1 MNIDRIDIKE
11 KQIHTEEQRIV
22 LRILAESAARAGCK
36 FLEVG
41 SWCGDSTVLLGKVV
55 QENGGQLYCVDWW
68 KGNEGTE
75 LIEIA
80 KKTDIFSFFWNRICS
95 EGLEDVVIPIR
106 SRSDVAVEI
115 LKDNMFDLV
124 FIDADH
130 RYEPL
135 ANDIKQYAPLV
146 KRKGGILCGHDCEGR
161 ISDYDMSFLDAGRDK
176 DIYQSVHCGVVL
188 AVGSAFKNFS
198 INHAIW
204 SVRAEA
210 DGWKPTNLVYPGIE
224 DKRQTPLPTIGLSKS
239 YTFLRY
245 DRLVYAVPYS
255 LSSLDLRE
263 ERERE
268 RDEIIKAKDLNEAE
282 SIVGEKIYTP
292 PVLLESYKGF
302 NLLDFDGSI
311 YALKTMA
318 LGHVDIIRADEKTLK
333 MYRQNRELFFTE
345 SVDKVKRLVDESDR
359 DSRIEALQS
368 ELTSRDGTIQGQDK
382 ELKAKESRIIE
393 LQNNIA
399 DRDARIEALQREI
412 TSRDSIIQK
421 QDKELKTKESR
432 IIELQNNIADR
443 DARIEALQREIVE
456 KSSDIERQRK
466 DIKDKDSKIEALQRE
481 LTRIKAS
488 LWFRLYKF
496 IKGRD
501 N

>member
-1 MNIDRIDIKE
+1 MNSERNQFLQNSGQNLDIKE
-11 KQIHTEEQRIV
+11 KQIHTHEQRIV
-22 LRILAESAARAGCK
+22 LITLAESAARASCK

-41 SWCGDSTVLLGKVV
+41 SWCGDSTVLLGKVA
-55 QENGGQLYCVDWW
+55 QENSGQLYCIDWW

-80 KKTDIFSFFWNRICS
+80 KKTDIFSFFWNRICT

-106 SRSDVAVEI
+106 SRSDVGVEI

-146 KRKGGILCGHDCEGR
+146 RRKGGILCGHDCEGR
-161 ISDYDMSFLDAGRDK
+161 ISDYDISFLDAGKDR

-210 DGWKPTNLVYPGIE
+210 SRWKPTNLVFPGIE

-239 YTFLRY
+239 YILSRY

-255 LSSLDLRE
+255 LSNLDLRE
-263 ERERE
+263 GIERE

-282 SIVGEKIYTP
+282 NLIGEKIYGP
-292 PVLLESYKGF
+292 PMLLESYKGF
-302 NLLDFDGSI
+302 NLLDFNRRI
-311 YALKTMA
+311 YALKATA
-318 LGHVDIIRADEKTLK
+318 LENMDLIQADEKTLK
-333 MYRQNRELFFTE
+333 MHRQNGTLLIGEA
-345 SVDKVKRLVDESDR
+345 VDKVKRLIDES
-359 DSRIEALQS
+359 
-368 ELTSRDGTIQGQDK
+368 
-382 ELKAKESRIIE
+382 
-393 LQNNIA
+393 
-399 DRDARIEALQREI
+399 
-412 TSRDSIIQK
+412 
-421 QDKELKTKESR
+421 
-432 IIELQNNIADR
+432 
-443 DARIEALQREIVE
+443 
-456 KSSDIERQRK
+456 
-466 DIKDKDSKIEALQRE
+466 DKDSKIEALHNE
-481 LTRIKAS
+481 LTCRDDVIQRQEKELKAKELRIIELQANIAERETVLKAFYGEVAEKDGLIQRQRDDIENKKADIAKLQAEISDGASKIEVLQGEMNDIKAL

-496 IKGRD
+496 ILRR
-501 N
+501 